1 MLSWDCIGSLD
12 ELKQFDTYMLALNL
26 WCNEQQKSGDLQIP
40 QFGQPVCVRH
50 KDTSQWRRAQVTRLS
65 NEYGHCVL
73 LSLVYHVQVNYEG
86 TNKAVTDTHRR

>member
-1 MLSWDCIGSLD
+1 MFYWDHIGSLD
-12 ELKQFDTYMLALNL
+12 DLKDFDRYMLSLNL

-65 NEYGHCVL
+65 DEYGHCVL
-73 LSLVYHVQVNYEG
+73 LSLMYIMFESIM
-86 TNKAVTDTHRR
+86 KLL